1 MSPTEILEKA
11 QAIQSRET
19 GEQYIYNQEESDILR
34 EARAIQESRSRSG
47 VGKIIDKLMPSLVG
61 QRRAAEIEIE
71 RIRATEA
78 KVEALANRK
87 ASLAIEAAKAKTTLE
102 RLREQNRH
110 YRDASTDRGIRDI
123 FLKTYWARTEANFHG
138 HLKLAA
144 TEIFTAQILGREFHH
159 FVDQQATDLAAI
171 EAEAKAVDGELSKIK

>member
-11 QAIQSRET
+11 QAIQSQKT
-19 GEQYIYNQEESDILR
+19 GEQHVYSADESDILR

-87 ASLAIEAAKAKTTLE
+87 TSLAVEVAKAKTTLE
-102 RLREQNRH
+102 RLQEQNRH
-110 YRDASTDRGIRDI
+110 YRDAATNKGIRDTL
-123 FLKTYWARTEANFHG
+123 LKTYWARTEANFHG

-144 TEIFTAQILGREFHH
+144 TEIYTAQILGREFHH
-159 FVDQQATDLAAI
+159 FVEQQATDLAAI